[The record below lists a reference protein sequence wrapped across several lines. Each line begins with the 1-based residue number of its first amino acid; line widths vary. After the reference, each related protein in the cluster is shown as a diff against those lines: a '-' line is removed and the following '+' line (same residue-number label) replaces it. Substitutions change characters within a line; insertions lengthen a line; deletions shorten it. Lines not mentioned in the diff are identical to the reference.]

1 MLCLKFLTDALC
13 QNIPISPYINA
24 HIISPRTR
32 KIRASTKQKER
43 WKTNFFLVT
52 SLTANL
58 IILIFLTPIRQFS
71 VFAGGGG
78 FPEGAPKIKRCKKK
92 KIFRL

>member
-1 MLCLKFLTDALC
+1 MLSVKPYPSVLTSMHISYLHVLVKFGH
-13 QNIPISPYINA
+13 QPS
-24 HIISPRTR
+24 R
-32 KIRASTKQKER
+32 KNVGKLI
-43 WKTNFFLVT
+43 FLVT

-71 VFAGGGG
+71 VLAGGGG

>member
-32 KIRASTKQKER
+32 KIRTSTKQKER
-43 WKTNFFLVT
+43 WKTNFLVT

-58 IILIFLTPIRQFS
+58 IILIFLTPIRQ
-71 VFAGGGG
+71 V
-78 FPEGAPKIKRCKKK
+78 
-92 KIFRL
+92 